1 MNWTAKWVVPAT
13 PMEDVCP
20 EFYKAFSAKT
30 VRKATLTVTAIG
42 VYEAKLNG
50 KRISN
55 YVLAPGWTSFK
66 TRLQYQTY
74 DVTELVGGENELTI
88 LVGRGWH
95 RGPWGSIRP
104 LPPAGLLAEL
114 TIESADGTVTT
125 IATDESWQVRESF
138 VRRSELYNGEWAD
151 ARVENAPLQPVVL
164 FEKSMDNLIPQE
176 GEIICEQE
184 RIRPR
189 RIFQTPKGETVV
201 DFGQEVTGYV
211 EFTVT
216 AKAGEQVSI
225 SHAEVLD
232 KEGNFYT
239 ENYRSAKARLEYVCR
254 DGVQTYKPHLTFF
267 GFRYIR
273 LDAFPGTP
281 KLDDFTA
288 ILVSSELK
296 RTGKMRCGHAMLNR
310 LYENVTWG
318 QRGNFLDIPTDCP
331 QRDERLGW
339 TGDAQVFVKTAC
351 YNYDVNKF
359 FQKWLGDLAADQLE
373 SGAVPNFIPAIGEKG
388 CSAAW
393 GDVAVIVPWQLY
405 LSYGDK
411 DVLARQMESMKAW
424 VRYIGNDTKDP
435 YLWTGHG
442 HFGDWLGLDAPVGSY
457 KGSTRE
463 DFIASAFYAHCAG
476 LLAKMSEILGEDPAE
491 FRDLREKIVAK
502 FRATYPEYQTQT
514 ECVLALVFALTPDPA
529 ATAAELAKRVTDC
542 GTALQTGFV
551 GTPYILYALSQNGYA
566 NLAYDLLLRE
576 AYPSWLYPIKKG
588 ATTVWEHWDGI
599 MENGDFWSADMNS
612 FNHYAYG
619 SVMGW
624 VYEEAAGIRPL
635 ETAPG
640 YERVAIA
647 PKPDARL
654 GWLEASVETKYGTV
668 FSGWYYE
675 TEGLRYEIRTPV
687 EAEVTVNG
695 ETNTLAPGSYLFFA

>member
-1 MNWTAKWVVPAT
+1 MNWTAKWIVPAA

-20 EFYKAFSAKT
+20 EFYRTFSAET
-30 VRKATLTVTAIG
+30 VKKATLTVTAIG
-42 VYEAKLNG
+42 VYEAKING

-95 RGPWGSIRP
+95 RGPWRSIRP

-125 IATDESWQVRESF
+125 IATDESWQVRESC

-151 ARVENAPLQPVVL
+151 ARVENAPLQPVAL

-273 LDAFPGTP
+273 LDAFPRTP
-281 KLDDFTA
+281 ELDDFTA

-359 FQKWLGDLAADQLE
+359 FKKWLGDLAADQLE

-411 DVLARQMESMKAW
+411 NVLARQMESMKAW

-502 FRATYPEYQTQT
+502 FRETYPEYQTQT

-566 NLAYDLLLRE
+566 DLAYDLLLRE

-635 ETAPG
+635 EAAPG

-647 PKPDARL
+647 PKPDSRL

-675 TEGLRYEIRTPV
+675 TEGLHYEIRTPV
-687 EAEVTVNG
+687 EAEVTING
-695 ETNTLAPGSYLFFA
+695 ETKTLAPGSYLFFA

>member
-1 MNWTAKWVVPAT
+1 MNWTAKWIVPAT

-20 EFYKAFSAKT
+20 EFYKAFSAKN

-74 DVTELVGGENELTI
+74 DVTALVGGENELTI

-151 ARVENAPLQPVVL
+151 ARVENAPLQPVAF

-239 ENYRSAKARLEYVCR
+239 ENYRSAKARLEYICR

-411 DVLARQMESMKAW
+411 NVLARQMESMKAW

-502 FRATYPEYQTQT
+502 FRETYPEYQTQT

-566 NLAYDLLLRE
+566 DLAYDLLLRE

-624 VYEEAAGIRPL
+624 VYEEAAGICPL

-687 EAEVTVNG
+687 EAEVTING
-695 ETNTLAPGSYLFFA
+695 ETKTLAPGNYLFFA